1 MKSNVRLK
9 PVHAAIGITGLLA
22 GAGAAAQQVAP
33 PAQQQQVEDI
43 VVTGR
48 RSGIPV
54 WHVHGPST
62 SIVLVGAIHGVT
74 RDTRWDPG
82 ALTEALR
89 KSDQVLFPESLALQ
103 ASPFAMIG
111 YLAKWRAQATMP
123 KGRSL
128 AQMMRPDQ
136 FARLAAL
143 QKRGVIPKGFE
154 RKHPLHLA
162 MTLRGYA
169 KGKAGEAEGASA
181 FVSRAVRK
189 YKLKSVPIAKHKAKG
204 AAQDLFKGP
213 PEAHIPCLL
222 DSLALVEAGAGA
234 VQARSHAWAQR
245 RVPQV
250 LNSPAERPHQSCWP
264 SNLMETYAPQAQV
277 RATVRGLLAQPG
289 VTVAV
294 LDLHTLGRAGGVLD
308 ELQAAGFEV
317 QGPRWK

>member
-1 MKSNVRLK
+1 MRRSLVRVK
-9 PVHAAIGITGLLA
+9 AALA
-22 GAGAAAQQVAP
+22 ATLVAAALAPGAGAAAQQAQ
-33 PAQQQQVEDI
+33 QQQQVEDI

-54 WHVHGPST
+54 WHVYGPQGSV
-62 SIVLVGAIHGVT
+62 VLVGAINGVT
-74 RDTRWDPG
+74 KDTKWDPG

-89 KSDQVLFPESLALQ
+89 KSDQVLFPESLALE

-123 KGRSL
+123 KGQTL
-128 AQMMRPDQ
+128 AQMMRPEH

-143 QKRGVIPKGFE
+143 QKRGIIGKGFE

-169 KGKAGEAEGASA
+169 RGKAGETDGASA

-189 YKLKSVPIAKHKAKG
+189 YKLKSVPITKRKAKG

-213 PEAHIPCLL
+213 AQAHLPCLL
-222 DSLALVEAGAGA
+222 DSVSLVEAGAGA

-264 SNLMETYAPQAQV
+264 STLMETYAPQAQV
-277 RATVRGLLAQPG
+277 RATVRGLLAQPK

-294 LDLHTLGRAGGVLD
+294 LDLHTLGRAGGLLD